1 MSDTELAAFFRGLH
15 AGALATG
22 RQLAASCG
30 FTGRRHLMDVGGGSG
45 GLAIAACQN
54 CPDLRAT
61 VFELPRV
68 AEIARSFVEE
78 AGMTDRVQVRATD
91 VLACAP
97 EGRFDV
103 AVLRNLIQVL
113 GADEARRAL
122 HNVGEAIEPGG
133 LLIIVGHVL
142 HDSRLEPL
150 VAVGMN
156 LVFLSIYDAGQAYTE
171 REHRSWLGE
180 AGFADIEVQYG
191 AAPAGM
197 SIVQA
202 RKTR

>member
-1 MSDTELAAFFRGLH
+1 
-15 AGALATG
+15 
-22 RQLAASCG
+22 
-30 FTGRRHLMDVGGGSG
+30 
-45 GLAIAACQN
+45 
-54 CPDLRAT
+54 
-61 VFELPRV
+61 
-68 AEIARSFVEE
+68 
-78 AGMTDRVQVRATD
+78 MTDRVQVRAAD

-97 EGRFDV
+97 GGRFDV

-113 GADEARRAL
+113 GPDEARRAL

-142 HDSRLEPL
+142 QDSRLEP
-150 VAVGMN
+150 VAAVGMN
-156 LVFLSIYDAGQAYTE
+156 LIFLSIYDAGQAYTE
-171 REHRSWLGE
+171 REHRSWLDD

-197 SIVQA
+197 SIVLA

>member
-1 MSDTELAAFFRGLH
+1 
-15 AGALATG
+15 
-22 RQLAASCG
+22 
-30 FTGRRHLMDVGGGSG
+30 
-45 GLAIAACQN
+45 
-54 CPDLRAT
+54 
-61 VFELPRV
+61 
-68 AEIARSFVEE
+68 
-78 AGMTDRVQVRATD
+78 MTNRVQVRAAD
-91 VLACAP
+91 VLACTP

-113 GADEARRAL
+113 GPDEACRAL
-122 HNVGEAIEPGG
+122 RNVGAAMEPGG

-142 HDSRLEPL
+142 QDSRLEPIA
-150 VAVGMN
+150 AVGFN

-171 REHRSWLGE
+171 REHRSWLDD

-197 SIVQA
+197 SIVLA